1 MFGDISTIDARLTE
15 LEQEKQQLM
24 SLREELQK
32 SKLPRPFQLHSL
44 RNKKLR
50 FSEFCFAGAP
60 IFFPIAGKTNKDEV
74 VIP

>member
-1 MFGDISTIDARLTE
+1 
-15 LEQEKQQLM
+15 M